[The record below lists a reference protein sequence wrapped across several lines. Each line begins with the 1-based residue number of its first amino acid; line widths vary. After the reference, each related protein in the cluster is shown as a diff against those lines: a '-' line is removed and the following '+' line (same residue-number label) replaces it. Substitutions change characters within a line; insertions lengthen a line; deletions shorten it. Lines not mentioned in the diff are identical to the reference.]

1 MAINRKAI
9 ILNPLRQAYVLQMMA
24 GRQRMTVIID
34 GHSLNL
40 FVDASGDV
48 WAYAEVVTPA
58 IQRFLSR
65 IPLAPADDKSSSAEA
80 SADALARDEQS
91 SREPKGLRSLAD
103 ASEDANSLAGDG
115 EPQAES
121 PCDSAGDLDESTPDV
136 QGEDISSDG
145 LSRDSE
151 SAEQHPGSASSSG
164 DDDAEESVPDG
175 QAECNA
181 SAAVSHASEEATSGA
196 LNSDAVQQRCG
207 DAVLSAGDGAPAS
220 ENIRR
225 TFISRSQLSRI
236 PKPQHGG
243 MLARFADVEID
254 RVMITRA
261 RRAFRRMLL
270 GGETKPGPR
279 WNARA
284 VATKTAGYLRSW
296 TVGDRRRESGR
307 PTLLILP
314 DVSGS
319 MGKLSRSVIAFAL
332 ACYGTLSEGDIVC
345 VSHTNGHPLEYIPDK
360 LSGMSYDEIIRQRN
374 VRAIVIAADHDG
386 EDTFLELSHLVPR
399 VYWLS
404 PFGCNHMERPRLR
417 DTSKVLENW
426 SEDIQRRVIYA
437 DGCGDP
443 DSCLTAM
450 EMMIQLGVRN

>member
-9 ILNPLRQAYVLQMMA
+9 ILNPLRRDYILKTLA

-34 GHSLNL
+34 GQELNL
-40 FVDASGDV
+40 FMDVAGDV

-121 PCDSAGDLDESTPDV
+121 QGDSAGNPESDPDV
-136 QGEDISSDG
+136 QGEDISSNG
-145 LSRDSE
+145 ISRDSE
-151 SAEQHPGSASSSG
+151 NAEQRPGSASSSG
-164 DDDAEESVPDG
+164 DDGDEESVPDG
-175 QAECNA
+175 QAEHAA
-181 SAAVSHASEEATSGA
+181 SAAASHAAEEATSGA
-196 LNSDAVQQRCG
+196 LDSDAVQQRCES
-207 DAVLSAGDGAPAS
+207 VPSAGDGAPAS

-225 TFISRSQLSRI
+225 SFISKADLSRI
-236 PKPQHGG
+236 PHSSFGG
-243 MLARFADVEID
+243 VFAWVADVQID
-254 RVMITRA
+254 RAMIARA

-296 TVGDRRRESGR
+296 TVSDRRRESGR
-307 PTLLILP
+307 PALLILP

-319 MGKLSRSVIAFAL
+319 MGRLSRNVIAFAL
-332 ACYGTLSEGDIVC
+332 ACYGTLAEGDIVC
-345 VSHTNGHPLEYIPDK
+345 VSHSNGEPFEYMPER
-360 LSGMSYDEIIRQRN
+360 LSGMSYEQIIRQRN

-386 EDTFLELSHLVPR
+386 EETFFKLAHLVPR

-404 PFGCNHMERPRLR
+404 PFGCNDMERPRIR
-417 DTSKVLENW
+417 DTHKVLADW
-426 SEDIQRRVIYA
+426 PEDIQRRVIYA

-443 DSCLTAM
+443 DSCLTAL
-450 EMMIQLGVRN
+450 EMMV

>member
-9 ILNPLRQAYVLQMMA
+9 RLNPARWPHILQMMA
-24 GRQRMTVIID
+24 GRENITVVID
-34 GHSLNL
+34 GHA
-40 FVDASGDV
+40 VDFFLCVSGNV
-48 WAYAEVVTPA
+48 WAYSEVITPA
-58 IQRFLSR
+58 VQSFLSR
-65 IPLAPADDKSSSAEA
+65 IPLAYADDESSSSAKA
-80 SADALARDEQS
+80 SADALAQDEES
-91 SREPKGLRSLAD
+91 SREPNESDPLAD
-103 ASEDANSLAGDG
+103 ASEDNDSSAGDG

-121 PCDSAGDLDESTPDV
+121 QGDSAGDLDESTPDV

-164 DDDAEESVPDG
+164 DDGDEESVPDG
-175 QAECNA
+175 QAEPEA
-181 SAAVSHASEEATSGA
+181 SDAASHTAEEATSGA
-196 LNSDAVQQRCG
+196 LDSNVQQRCES
-207 DAVLSAGDGAPAS
+207 VQSAGDGAPTS

-225 TFISRSQLSRI
+225 TFISKAELSHVPRLS
-236 PKPQHGG
+236 HGG
-243 MLARFADVEID
+243 VFAQFSDVELD
-254 RVMITRA
+254 RAMIARA

-296 TVGDRRRESGR
+296 TVSDRRRESGR
-307 PTLLILP
+307 PALLILP

-319 MGKLSRSVIAFAL
+319 MGRLSSNVVAFAV

-345 VSHTNGHPLEYIPDK
+345 VTHSNGEPVEYMPDM
-360 LSGMSYDEIIRQRN
+360 LSDMDYEQIIRQRN
-374 VRAIVIAADHDG
+374 VGAIVIAADHDG
-386 EDTFLELSHLVPR
+386 EDTFFQLAHLVPR

-404 PFGCNHMERPRLR
+404 PFGCNQMERPRIR
-417 DTSKVLENW
+417 DTRKVLARW
-426 SEDIQRRVIYA
+426 PDGIRQRVMYA

-443 DSCLTAM
+443 ESCLTAL
-450 EMMIQLGVRN
+450 EMMI

>member
-1 MAINRKAI
+1 VAINRKAI
-9 ILNPLRQAYVLQMMA
+9 ILNPLRRDYILKTLA

-34 GHSLNL
+34 GQALNL
-40 FVDASGDV
+40 FMDVAGDV

-91 SREPKGLRSLAD
+91 SREPKGLHSLAD

-164 DDDAEESVPDG
+164 DDGDEESVPDG
-175 QAECNA
+175 QAERNA
-181 SAAVSHASEEATSGA
+181 SVAASHAAEEATSGA
-196 LNSDAVQQRCG
+196 LDSDAVHQRCES
-207 DAVLSAGDGAPAS
+207 VPSAGDGAPAS

-225 TFISRSQLSRI
+225 TFVSKSQLSRM

-243 MLARFADVEID
+243 VFAQFADVELD
-254 RVMITRA
+254 RAMIARA

-296 TVGDRRRESGR
+296 TVDDRRRESGR
-307 PTLLILP
+307 PALLILP

-319 MGKLSRSVIAFAL
+319 MGRLARSVIAFAV

-345 VSHTNGHPLEYIPDK
+345 VSHSNAEPVEYMPER
-360 LSGMSYDEIIRQRN
+360 LSGMSYEQIIRQRS

-386 EDTFLELSHLVPR
+386 EETFFKLAHLVPR

-404 PFGCNHMERPRLR
+404 PFGCNQIERPRLR
-417 DTSKVLENW
+417 DTAKVLADW
-426 SEDIQRRVIYA
+426 PGDIQRRVIYA

-443 DSCLTAM
+443 ESCLTAL
-450 EMMIQLGVRN
+450 EMMV